1 MIRKATDPAALCSGA
16 HLYRNRKTGD
26 GVQGQIGARAPRE
39 AEQQCLV
46 REANEA
52 AERLNAALTAS
63 AARAAL
69 RCECGDEA
77 CLAPVSLTHAEYEAV
92 RAYGSRFVVGIN
104 HENPESAWVLSEN
117 PRFAVID
124 VVAGDARYQVLARN
138 PRYYDGRSTKR
149 SSR

>member
-1 MIRKATDPAALCSGA
+1 
-16 HLYRNRKTGD
+16 
-26 GVQGQIGARAPRE
+26 VQGQIGARAPQE

-46 REANEA
+46 RESNEA
-52 AERLNAALTAS
+52 AERLNVALAIDV
-63 AARAAL
+63 ARAAL

-92 RAYGSRFVVGIN
+92 RAYGSRFVIGIN
-104 HENPESAWVLSEN
+104 HENPESSWVLSEN

-138 PRYYDGRSTKR
+138 PRSTMAEARER

>member
-1 MIRKATDPAALCSGA
+1 M
-16 HLYRNRKTGD
+16 
-26 GVQGQIGARAPRE
+26 QGQFGACAPQE

-52 AERLNAALTAS
+52 AERLNVVLAIDAVRT
-63 AARAAL
+63 AL

-92 RAYGSRFVVGIN
+92 RAYGSRFVIGIN
-104 HENPESAWVLSEN
+104 HENPENSWVLSEN

-138 PRYYDGRSTKR
+138 PRYTMARSTR
-149 SSR
+149 EE

>member
-1 MIRKATDPAALCSGA
+1 
-16 HLYRNRKTGD
+16 
-26 GVQGQIGARAPRE
+26 VQGQIGARAPRE

-46 REANEA
+46 RDANEA
-52 AERLNAALTAS
+52 AERLNLALAADAV
-63 AARAAL
+63 RAAL

-104 HENPESAWVLSEN
+104 HENPESSWILSEN

-124 VVAGDARYQVLARN
+124 VVARDARYQVLARN
-138 PRYYDGRSTKR
+138 PRNARGEAQDRSIW
-149 SSR
+149 